1 MHTHSRKLYHLGDY
15 CCSHYI
21 LSCEHPDLM
30 EFEFATPLIQTFVI
44 HTIVVWVRD
53 DTNFMSVT
61 IKGCPDRQIWELGCV
76 VLCECWWWWHRWL
89 MVVALTMMTKN
100 VAAENKASKLA
111 WLWDFW
117 GTNKKKDWGRSSPS
131 AATQSALRGTKP
143 MISCCKKLPS
153 PSPPPWWYWL
163 CIYPQ
168 DVWRY
173 SQPTFCCNNH
183 TKLPGANT
191 HPVAEIVPI
200 TVHSTHLLS
209 LDNWAVQRSV
219 LLSNFPPPLQ
229 GGPPFI
235 ANVWL

>member
-1 MHTHSRKLYHLGDY
+1 MPQFNIWRTFLSKIAFCNSAWFICWKLVVKCKMHTHSRKLYHLGDY

-44 HTIVVWVRD
+44 HTIVVWVWD

-61 IKGCPDRQIWELGCV
+61 IKGCPDRQIWELGRV

-117 GTNKKKDWGRSSPS
+117 GTNKKKDWGRSSLDLHVGVHQLES
-131 AATQSALRGTKP
+131 HCEHR
-143 MISCCKKLPS
+143 
-153 PSPPPWWYWL
+153 
-163 CIYPQ
+163 
-168 DVWRY
+168 WRCLTLAF
-173 SQPTFCCNNH
+173 SH
-183 TKLPGANT
+183 
-191 HPVAEIVPI
+191 H
-200 TVHSTHLLS
+200 
-209 LDNWAVQRSV
+209 
-219 LLSNFPPPLQ
+219 
-229 GGPPFI
+229 
-235 ANVWL
+235 